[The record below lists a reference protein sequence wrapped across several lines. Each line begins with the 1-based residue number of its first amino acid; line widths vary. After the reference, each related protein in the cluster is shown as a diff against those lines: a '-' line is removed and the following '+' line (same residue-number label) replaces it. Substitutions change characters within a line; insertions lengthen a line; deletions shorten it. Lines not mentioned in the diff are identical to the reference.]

1 MKVLS
6 KKELLTKVERFQM
19 SFLDLSQ
26 TCETAFTETVKFGTF
41 RDLFGLYLRQKVLT
55 GSQAL
60 RKNNG
65 VEVWR
70 RLERVK
76 GKKML
81 TLTIPEKIN
90 ETKYPSESGKDQKTL
105 ISACL

>member
-76 GKKML
+76 GKKNVY
-81 TLTIPEKIN
+81 TDNPRKN
-90 ETKYPSESGKDQKTL
+90 
-105 ISACL
+105 

>member
-60 RKNNG
+60 RKNN
-65 VEVWR
+65 VLKFEEDWNE
-70 RLERVK
+70 LK
-76 GKKML
+76 GKK
-81 TLTIPEKIN
+81 
-90 ETKYPSESGKDQKTL
+90 
-105 ISACL
+105 CLH